1 MAERGDIGG
10 NSGPGGFYG
19 RFRIRLDAKGRLTL
33 PALYRR
39 ALGVGDTTDEAW
51 LVLRQG
57 NEGFIQVVPAPVFDE
72 LVRTRLAAGK
82 GSDPAVQRQ
91 LRKQLSSVDHASL
104 DPKGRMTVPGEL
116 LGKNGIGRDV
126 LVLGVGRLMEI
137 WDPDTFFELEKQTEM
152 DSAPLDDLLYG

>member
-1 MAERGDIGG
+1 MAAEGD
-10 NSGPGGFYG
+10 NSGIRGPGGFYG

-39 ALGVGDTTDEAW
+39 SLGAGETDEAG

-72 LVRTRLAAGK
+72 LVRSGATG
-82 GSDPAVQRQ
+82 GSGQGADRQ
-91 LRKQLSSVDHASL
+91 WQKRMQLSSVDHASL
-104 DPKGRMTVPGEL
+104 DPKGRITVPGGL
-116 LGKNGIGRDV
+116 LEGNGIGRDV

-137 WDPDTFFELEKQTEM
+137 WDPDTFFALEKHEEM
-152 DSAPLDDLLYG
+152 DSAAVDDLLYD

>member
-1 MAERGDIGG
+1 MAERGDNSG

-39 ALGVGDTTDEAW
+39 ALGVGETTDEAW

-72 LVRTRLAAGK
+72 LVRSGATGGD
-82 GSDPAVQRQ
+82 GSRADRQ
-91 LRKQLSSVDHASL
+91 WQKRMQLSSVDHASL
-104 DPKGRMTVPGEL
+104 DPKGRITVPGEL

-137 WDPDTFFELEKQTEM
+137 WDPDAFFALEKQKEF
-152 DSAPLDDLLYG
+152 DSATVDDLLYD